1 MGEIKTII
9 IKGKVL
15 KKNLIGKAIHIL
27 KKGGLI
33 IYPTETCYG
42 IGCDALNEDA
52 IEKVYRVK
60 KRRKRKPLPIIVSS
74 LEMMKK
80 YGKITKEVEY
90 LVKKFMPGPLT
101 IVVEK
106 KKTIPDIL
114 NPKEIAFRISS
125 HPIAQQLVEKLNK
138 PITATSA
145 NISGNKPIYSGE
157 EIVKIFNGKVDMII
171 DSGNLPL
178 IQPSTIIRVKKSK
191 IELIREG
198 AIPFNIVLRE
208 FKKII
213 E

>member
-1 MGEIKTII
+1 MKTIV
-9 IKGKVL
+9 IKGDKPT
-15 KKNLIGKAIHIL
+15 KKLIEKAIDIL
-27 KKGGLI
+27 KNGGLI
-33 IYPTETCYG
+33 VYPTETCYG
-42 IGCDALNEDA
+42 IGCDALNENA
-52 IEKVYRVK
+52 VEKIYRVK
-60 KRRKRKPLPIIVSS
+60 KREKKKPLSIIVSS
-74 LEMMKK
+74 LEMMRK

-106 KKTIPDIL
+106 KRTIPDIL

-125 HPIAQQLVEKLNK
+125 HPIAQQLVKELDK

-145 NISGNKPIYSGE
+145 NISGSKPIYSSE

-198 AIPFNIVLRE
+198 AIPFDIVLRE

>member
-1 MGEIKTII
+1 MDKMKTIVM
-9 IKGKVL
+9 KGDKPT
-15 KKNLIGKAIHIL
+15 KKLIEKAIDIL
-27 KKGGLI
+27 KNGGLI
-33 IYPTETCYG
+33 VYPTETCYG
-42 IGCDALNEDA
+42 IGCDALNENA
-52 IEKVYRVK
+52 VEKVYRVK
-60 KRRKRKPLPIIVSS
+60 KREKKKPLSIIVSS
-74 LEMMKK
+74 LKMIRK

-90 LVKKFMPGPLT
+90 LVRKFMPGPLT

-106 KKTIPDIL
+106 KRTIPDIL

-125 HPIAQQLVEKLNK
+125 HPIAQQLVKELDK

-145 NISGNKPIYSGE
+145 NISGSKPIYSSE

-198 AIPFNIVLRE
+198 AIPFDIVLRE

>member
-1 MGEIKTII
+1 MDKMKTII
-9 IKGKVL
+9 MKGDKPT
-15 KKNLIGKAIHIL
+15 KKLIEKAIDIL
-27 KKGGLI
+27 KNGGLI
-33 IYPTETCYG
+33 VYPTETCYG
-42 IGCDALNEDA
+42 IGCDALNENA
-52 IEKVYRVK
+52 VEKVYRVK
-60 KRRKRKPLPIIVSS
+60 KREKKKPISIIVSS
-74 LEMMKK
+74 LKMIRK

-106 KKTIPDIL
+106 KRKIPDIL

-125 HPIAQQLVEKLNK
+125 HPIAQQLVKELDK

-145 NISGNKPIYSGE
+145 NISGSKPIYSSE

-198 AIPFNIVLRE
+198 AIPFDIVLRE
-208 FKKII
+208 FKKNY
-213 E
+213 

>member
-1 MGEIKTII
+1 MKTIV
-9 IKGKVL
+9 IKGDKPT
-15 KKNLIGKAIHIL
+15 KKLIEKAVDIL
-27 KKGGLI
+27 KNGGLI
-33 IYPTETCYG
+33 VYPTETCYG
-42 IGCDALNEDA
+42 IGCDALNENA
-52 IEKVYRVK
+52 VEKVYRVK
-60 KRRKRKPLPIIVSS
+60 KREKKKPISIIVSS
-74 LEMMKK
+74 LEMMRK

-106 KKTIPDIL
+106 KRTIPDIL

-125 HPIAQQLVEKLNK
+125 HPIAQQLVKELDK

-145 NISGNKPIYSGE
+145 NISGSKPIYSSE

-198 AIPFNIVLRE
+198 AIPFDIVLRE

>member
-1 MGEIKTII
+1 MKTIV
-9 IKGKVL
+9 IKGDKPT
-15 KKNLIGKAIHIL
+15 KKLIEKAIDIL
-27 KKGGLI
+27 KNGGLI
-33 IYPTETCYG
+33 VYPTETCYG
-42 IGCDALNEDA
+42 IGCDALNENA
-52 IEKVYRVK
+52 VEKVYRVK
-60 KRRKRKPLPIIVSS
+60 KREKKKPLSIIVSS
-74 LEMMKK
+74 LEMMRK

-106 KKTIPDIL
+106 KRTIPDIL

-125 HPIAQQLVEKLNK
+125 HPIAQQLVKELDK

-145 NISGNKPIYSGE
+145 NISGSKPIYSSE

-198 AIPFNIVLRE
+198 AIPFDIVLRE

>member
-1 MGEIKTII
+1 MKTII
-9 IKGKVL
+9 MKGDKPT
-15 KKNLIGKAIHIL
+15 KKLIEKAIDIL
-27 KKGGLI
+27 KNGGLI
-33 IYPTETCYG
+33 VYPTETCYG
-42 IGCDALNEDA
+42 IGCDALNENA
-52 IEKVYRVK
+52 VEKVYRVK
-60 KRRKRKPLPIIVSS
+60 KREKKKPISIIVSS
-74 LEMMKK
+74 LKMIRK

-106 KKTIPDIL
+106 KRKIPDIL

-125 HPIAQQLVEKLNK
+125 HPIAQQLVKELDK

-145 NISGNKPIYSGE
+145 NISGSKPIYSSE

-198 AIPFNIVLRE
+198 AIPFDIVLRE
-208 FKKII
+208 FKKNY
-213 E
+213 

>member
-1 MGEIKTII
+1 MKTIV
-9 IKGKVL
+9 IKGDKPT
-15 KKNLIGKAIHIL
+15 KKLIEKAVDIL
-27 KKGGLI
+27 KNGGLI
-33 IYPTETCYG
+33 VYPTETCYG
-42 IGCDALNEDA
+42 IGCDALNENA
-52 IEKVYRVK
+52 VEKVYRVK
-60 KRRKRKPLPIIVSS
+60 KREKKKPLSIIVSS
-74 LEMMKK
+74 LEMMRK

-106 KKTIPDIL
+106 KRTIPDIL

-125 HPIAQQLVEKLNK
+125 HPIAQQLVKELDK

-145 NISGNKPIYSGE
+145 NISGSKPIYSSE

-198 AIPFNIVLRE
+198 AIPFDIVLRE

>member
-1 MGEIKTII
+1 LDKMKTII
-9 IKGKVL
+9 MKGDKPT
-15 KKNLIGKAIHIL
+15 KKLIEKAIDIL
-27 KKGGLI
+27 KNGGLI
-33 IYPTETCYG
+33 VYPTETCYG
-42 IGCDALNEDA
+42 IGCDALNENA
-52 IEKVYRVK
+52 VEKVYRVK
-60 KRRKRKPLPIIVSS
+60 KREKKKPLSIIVSS
-74 LEMMKK
+74 LKMIRK

-106 KKTIPDIL
+106 KRTIPDIL

-125 HPIAQQLVEKLNK
+125 HPIAQQLVKELDK

-145 NISGNKPIYSGE
+145 NISGSKPIYSSE

-198 AIPFNIVLRE
+198 AIPFDIVLRE

>member
-1 MGEIKTII
+1 MKTIV
-9 IKGKVL
+9 IKGDKPT
-15 KKNLIGKAIHIL
+15 KKLIEKAIDIL
-27 KKGGLI
+27 KNGGLI
-33 IYPTETCYG
+33 VYPTETCYG
-42 IGCDALNEDA
+42 IGCDALNENA
-52 IEKVYRVK
+52 VEKVYRVK
-60 KRRKRKPLPIIVSS
+60 KREKKKPISIIVSS
-74 LEMMKK
+74 LKMMRK

-106 KKTIPDIL
+106 KRKIPDIL

-125 HPIAQQLVEKLNK
+125 HPIAQQLVKELDK

-145 NISGNKPIYSGE
+145 NISGSKPIYSSE

-198 AIPFNIVLRE
+198 AIPFDIVLRE